1 MLKKLT
7 VSIITFVL
15 TLSFI
20 SVAFAESRASG
31 EINVIN
37 YDYSE
42 QFMSDW
48 CWAAT
53 GVNLFIGSTG
63 ECDNM
68 SSSEKKELL
77 YQQVKECVDNSDHLV
92 PNKNYSDKY
101 DKYNVGAGLS
111 DTCTI
116 VNNLLYENRY
126 RDVEYDFSPKTR
138 SFRWIADDIKNGY
151 PLGIYLDSTGSIVDY
166 DHIVMI
172 NGTDTIFDTSEDYE
186 IRIFNSDTD
195 RNVWINYEDAKSGNS
210 KDLKYRTYVSTA
222 EAYY

>member
-7 VSIITFVL
+7 ISIIAFVL
-15 TLSFI
+15 TLSFT

-37 YDYSE
+37 HDYSE

-53 GVNLFIGSTG
+53 GLNLFIGSTG
-63 ECDNM
+63 EYDNM
-68 SSSEKKELL
+68 SENKKKEVL
-77 YQQVKECVDNSDHLV
+77 YQQVKEYADSTGMNL
-92 PNKNYSDKY
+92 KEDKY
-101 DKYNVGAGLS
+101 DKYERYNIGAGLR
-111 DTCTI
+111 DTCMI

-126 RDVEYDFSPKTR
+126 RDVEYNFASKAR
-138 SFRWIADDIKNGY
+138 SFRWIEDDIKNGY
-151 PLGIYLDSTGSIVDY
+151 PLGILLDCTGSTADS

-186 IRIFNSDTD
+186 IRIFNSNAD
-195 RNVWINYEDAKSGNS
+195 RNIWINYEDAKNGNS
-210 KDLKYRTYVSTA
+210 KDLKYRTYVFTA
-222 EAYY
+222 EADY